1 MHPCGSL
8 LFRPWTTL
16 DGYWP
21 LQTGFEMLWP
31 SRLTADRCMRISLL
45 FFTSFCISDNVCG
58 PVAPLI
64 GSCYTQQSY
73 DTRGTT
79 LRWSA
84 AYKWFPLALHC
95 SWVRLQCASGLQ
107 NMTTHHLPHSLAQSR
122 QLPGIDFSFPFS
134 LSLSHTVFYFFPH
147 DCLFQG
153 GLLTIH
159 WFNRQ
164 KINPISSKS
173 AFSELISWHLD
184 SPKRWKNT
192 GLSVSRTHI
201 YRKVLHLLVFWKFIS
216 NWRKVHWVGWLFSF
230 VK

>member
-1 MHPCGSL
+1 MGTDHC
-8 LFRPWTTL
+8 RPAL
-16 DGYWP
+16 RCSD
-21 LQTGFEMLWP
+21 
-31 SRLTADRCMRISLL
+31 LTADRCMRISLL

-79 LRWSA
+79 LLWSA

-134 LSLSHTVFYFFPH
+134 LSLSHSVLFFPPWLSLSRRSADNPLIQPTENQSNLIQVGILWAH
-147 DCLFQG
+147 I
-153 GLLTIH
+153 LTSWLPEEVEEHRFVCFTHTYI
-159 WFNRQ
+159 Q
-164 KINPISSKS
+164 KSTP
-173 AFSELISWHLD
+173 A
-184 SPKRWKNT
+184 PC
-192 GLSVSRTHI
+192 
-201 YRKVLHLLVFWKFIS
+201 VLEVYQQLKKGPL
-216 NWRKVHWVGWLFSF
+216 GWMIIFF
-230 VK
+230 C